1 MTKTPTTDK
10 TDMTNPIIIGLAGKK
25 RSGKSTAASHLLER
39 LAELGRAPVRV
50 GFADAI
56 KAEVAKLFGPCTDET
71 KAIVRPVYQAVGEAA
86 KNLYGEQFWV
96 DRLLAAWDHHQTLG
110 CDALV
115 IDDVRFPYE
124 SKIIQSMGGQVWRI
138 ARPSTDNHG
147 DMHPS
152 EIHVD
157 SITADHVYVNEKKV
171 QELLDWVESRC
182 NNFACHD

>member
-1 MTKTPTTDK
+1 MVIRGWPSNTPH
-10 TDMTNPIIIGLAGKK
+10 L
-25 RSGKSTAASHLLER
+25 ASHGLDDVGL
-39 LAELGRAPVRV
+39 VREPNV
-50 GFADAI
+50 INDQGVTP
-56 KAEVAKLFGPCTDET
+56 KGLVVVPCC
-71 KAIVRPVYQAVGEAA
+71 KQPVYQAVGEAA

-157 SITADHVYVNEKKV
+157 SIKADHVYVNEKKV
-171 QELLDWVESRC
+171 QELLGWVESKC